1 MPDIA
6 HYFSSD
12 LGLGATGGLQVASG
26 SLESQQRILR
36 RLMTNPGDYIWE
48 PEYGAGL
55 PRFIGAKLDLP
66 ALTALIR
73 SQMYLEAS
81 VQQQPE
87 PQVTVTPLLNGIYAR
102 IVYVEAETGRT
113 EVLAFEVTA

>member
-6 HYFSSD
+6 HYFSND
-12 LGLGATGGLQVASG
+12 LGQGATGGLQAADG
-26 SLESQQRILR
+26 SLLSQQRILR
-36 RLMTNPGDYIWE
+36 RLLTNPGDYIWE

-55 PRFIGAKLDLP
+55 PRYIGQKLDLT

-87 PQVTVTPLLNGIYAR
+87 PQIDVTPILNGVYVR
-102 IVYVEAETGRT
+102 IVYVEAESGRT

>member
-12 LGLGATGGLQVASG
+12 LGLGATGGLQIADG
-26 SLESQQRILR
+26 SLQSQQRILR
-36 RLMTNPGDYIWE
+36 RLLTNPGDYIWE

-55 PRFIGAKLDLP
+55 PRLIGQKLDEV
-66 ALTALIR
+66 ALAALIR
-73 SQMYLEAS
+73 SQMYLEES

-87 PQVTVTPLLNGIYAR
+87 PEIGVTPILNGVYVR
-102 IVYVEAETGRT
+102 IGYVEAESGRT
-113 EVLAFEVTA
+113 QVLAFEVTA